1 MLSESVTKR
10 NNGHPVALRVRN
22 PQPEARTES
31 PNGNLSQE
39 NEPTNRIPIRH
50 TGQQPQSENRAESKT
65 SQQQRL
71 NPVAINQAS
80 QSSEPIQSHATATK
94 PPNSQ
99 PVTISQQQ
107 PAYPATST
115 NHSSTAS
122 SPTYTSRLSTG
133 AEEDLVKVELIVI
146 SGVSS

>member
-80 QSSEPIQSHATATK
+80 QTSEPIQSQPANNTQPAET
-94 PPNSQ
+94 NSKQ
-99 PVTISQQQ
+99 PIQPQHQPITQQPLPRYKHRGTRMPLQTEPWSLQPAPSKHSQQ
-107 PAYPATST
+107 
-115 NHSSTAS
+115 SS
-122 SPTYTSRLSTG
+122 G
-133 AEEDLVKVELIVI
+133 
-146 SGVSS
+146 

>member
-39 NEPTNRIPIRH
+39 YEPTNRIPIRH

-80 QSSEPIQSHATATK
+80 EPIQS
-94 PPNSQ
+94 Q
-99 PVTISQQQ
+99 PANNTQPIQQQQ
-107 PAYPATST
+107 PIIPQQPPARHTCHGSQPEQKKTWSQVPSQENLRSLRRLYPPGHRTS
-115 NHSSTAS
+115 
-122 SPTYTSRLSTG
+122 
-133 AEEDLVKVELIVI
+133 
-146 SGVSS
+146 

>member
-65 SQQQRL
+65 SQQH
-71 NPVAINQAS
+71 PAS
-80 QSSEPIQSHATATK
+80 R
-94 PPNSQ
+94 N
-99 PVTISQQQ
+99 QQQ
-107 PAYPATST
+107 PAYPATAAD
-115 NHSSTAS
+115 HSSTAS

-133 AEEDLVKVELIVI
+133 AEEDLVARPFARELKLILLLSTSESAWPSNFMKKRI
-146 SGVSS
+146 GRNIL

>member
-50 TGQQPQSENRAESKT
+50 TGQQPQSENCAESKT

-71 NPVAINQAS
+71 NPVAINQT
-80 QSSEPIQSHATATK
+80 SEPIQSQPANNTQPAET
-94 PPNSQ
+94 NSNQ
-99 PVTISQQQ
+99 PIQQHQPIIPQQPLPRHKHRGTRMHLQTEPWSLQPAPSKHSQQ
-107 PAYPATST
+107 SL
-115 NHSSTAS
+115 
-122 SPTYTSRLSTG
+122 R
-133 AEEDLVKVELIVI
+133 
-146 SGVSS
+146 